1 MKLGHHR
8 DRLIHRRLRALA
20 DTLPLARTGAPD
32 GVHKARVATRRLRET
47 LPVVLDGR
55 RSRKVRRLR
64 KEMRRLTRA
73 LGPVRE
79 MDVTL
84 GLLGAV
90 TLGHPEGEASL
101 EAVRQLL
108 EFERQ
113 ARWERMVERIDRF
126 DAGSFGERLEQLAAS
141 RPVGDAERITRQ
153 GLLAVRI
160 ARRTKALQRAIEEA
174 GSLYAPEP
182 LHAVRIAVK
191 KLRYALELAHDLKLL
206 RSRRPLTLLKSVQE
220 TLGDL
225 HDRQVL
231 LHYLADMQTRLP
243 AAERDA
249 ADGLAPAV
257 AALET
262 ECRELHAQ
270 YVARRERLL
279 QTIATTADVL
289 TSVPHETMDSAPATH
304 SVH

>member
-8 DRLIHRRLRALA
+8 DRLIHKRLRALA
-20 DTLPLARTGAPD
+20 ETLPLARTGEPE

-47 LPVVLDGR
+47 LPVVLGDR
-55 RSRKVRRLR
+55 VSRKGRRLR
-64 KEMRRLTRA
+64 RQVRRLTRA

-90 TLGHPEGEASL
+90 TLSHPEGEASL

-113 ARWERMVERIDRF
+113 ARWERMVERLDKF
-126 DAGSFGERLEQLAAS
+126 DTGEFAERLDRGLAAWPPGQS
-141 RPVGDAERITRQ
+141 ERITRH

-160 ARRTKALQRAIEEA
+160 ARRTKALERAVEAA
-174 GSLYAPEP
+174 GSLYAPEA

-206 RSRRPLTLLKSVQE
+206 TSRRPLALLKSVQE

-231 LHYLADMQTRLP
+231 IHYLADMQARLP
-243 AAERDA
+243 AAEREA
-249 ADGLAPAV
+249 ADGLAPVA

-262 ECRELHAQ
+262 ECRELHAR

-279 QTIATTADVL
+279 QAVAATADVL
-289 TSVPHETMDSAPATH
+289 AAVPRETMDTAPATP